1 MMKLKRPSPAMT
13 VAVIALVMSMTGG
26 AIAAVNFAQNAGS
39 VDGFS
44 AVKASK
50 AGKKKAA
57 GKLVATYG
65 KGSDNRGQLPLR
77 IVAGAAS
84 ENDLQDLA
92 DETAVGRNGARAIAV
107 VDNSTTA
114 PETLIDLGLGALQVS
129 CTDQAAA
136 AGNENASTR
145 ISVTNSSGAPV
156 NLTRTVGS
164 GDPTI
169 TTLQSGIVNTFT
181 VGQQNTFAIQLQG
194 SENRTV
200 VVNGAAVQTGPGTPD
215 SSCVVWATAF
225 LVE

>member
-1 MMKLKRPSPAMT
+1 MKLRRPSPAMT

-26 AIAAVNFAQNAGS
+26 AIAAVNFAKNAGK

-44 AVKASK
+44 AVKAKK
-50 AGKKKAA
+50 AGKNKGA
-57 GKLVATYG
+57 GKLIATYTGGDNKG
-65 KGSDNRGQLPLR
+65 KFPLR
-77 IVAGAAS
+77 AVAGAAS
-84 ENDLQDLA
+84 ENDVQNLA
-92 DETAVGRNGARAIAV
+92 DEAAVGKNGARTIPV
-107 VDNSTTA
+107 TDNATTA
-114 PETLIDLGLGALQVS
+114 AETLIDLGLGALQVS

-136 AGNENASTR
+136 TGNENASTR
-145 ISVTNSSGAPV
+145 ISVTNSSGVPA

-169 TTLQSGIVNTFT
+169 TTLQSGTVNTFT

-225 LVE
+225 LVD

>member
-1 MMKLKRPSPAMT
+1 MKLKRPSPAMT

-26 AIAAVNFAQNAGS
+26 AIAAVNFAQNAGA
-39 VDGFS
+39 VDGYS
-44 AVKASK
+44 AVKAKK
-50 AGKKKAA
+50 AGKNKGA
-57 GKLVATYG
+57 GKLIATYSG
-65 KGSDNRGQLPLR
+65 GEKKGQFPLR
-77 IVAGAAS
+77 AVAGAAS
-84 ENDLQDLA
+84 ENDVNNLA
-92 DETAVGRNGARAIAV
+92 DEVAGGQNGARTIAV

-145 ISVTNSSGAPV
+145 ISVTNSSGSPV

-164 GDPTI
+164 GDATI
-169 TTLQSGIVNTFT
+169 LTLQNGIVNTFT
-181 VGQQNTFAIQLQG
+181 VGQQNTFTIQLQG

-200 VVNGAAVQTGPGTPD
+200 VVNGAAIQTGPGTPD

-225 LVE
+225 LVD